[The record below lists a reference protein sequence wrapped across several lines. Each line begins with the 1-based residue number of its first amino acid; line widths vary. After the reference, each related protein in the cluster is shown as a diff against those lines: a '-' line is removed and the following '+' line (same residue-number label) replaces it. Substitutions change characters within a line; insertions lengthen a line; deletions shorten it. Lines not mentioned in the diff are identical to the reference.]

1 MCHTVADILN
11 ALNGYIDV
19 PVGEPFEI
27 SKTKRKVGSFEM
39 HKFE

>member
-1 MCHTVADILN
+1 M
-11 ALNGYIDV
+11 NGSRFMLHSV
-19 PVGEPFEI
+19 VFFEI